1 MDAELESKKA
11 RLEDSSSMKDNDA
24 LDDHFE
30 RANMARFMIA
40 RQTIQRATVPDE
52 YLIDESTVFEE
63 PFNNIEPTRKN
74 SDIVEVFVSK
84 NSPEPVDSF
93 EDGGFDT
100 SEDEMPVKDIITMP
114 TFDTPK
120 TELKPV
126 HLGTVGSSKSSVQ
139 NSKFYDIS
147 PISKLRPVSSSSE
160 SDDFEVEQSSVDTED
175 FFGGDIKIDQFDKAP
190 KRYFFLNSKDLSI
203 T

>member
-1 MDAELESKKA
+1 
-11 RLEDSSSMKDNDA
+11 MKDNDA

-52 YLIDESTVFEE
+52 YLIDESNGFGE
-63 PFNNIEPTRKN
+63 PYINIEPTRKN

-93 EDGGFDT
+93 EDDVSDT

-139 NSKFYDIS
+139 NSKFYGIS